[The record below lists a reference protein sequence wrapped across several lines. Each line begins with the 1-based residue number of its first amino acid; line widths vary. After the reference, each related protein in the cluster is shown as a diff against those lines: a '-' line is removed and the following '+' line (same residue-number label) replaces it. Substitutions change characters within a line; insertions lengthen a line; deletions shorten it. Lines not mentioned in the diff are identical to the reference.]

1 MWYFIPF
8 QEQELRETKSV
19 CDIDKLNE
27 EVDQLQAEKRKV
39 DNELSRL
46 RDEQQTMH
54 RQSST
59 QARLDMLLKEK
70 SSVEDEIQKLYVF
83 AK

>member
-1 MWYFIPF
+1 M
-8 QEQELRETKSV
+8 
-19 CDIDKLNE
+19 CDVDKLDNE
-27 EVDQLQAEKRKV
+27 VAQLQAEKRNV

-59 QARLDMLLKEK
+59 QAKLDMLLKDK
-70 SSVEDEIQKLYVF
+70 SSIEDEIQRL
-83 AK
+83 